1 MRKKTLY
8 ALAAVIPLVALA
20 SGAAFARWGG
30 PGKRLERAERFIKWQ
45 VNDTLD
51 ELDATEEQSAAINAV
66 VDDLLKDALPMI
78 KEHRS
83 MKRDF
88 RAMLMVESPDREE
101 IRALIDERFA
111 EFKQLA
117 YKAADAALKVHGEL
131 TPEQV
136 RELDEI
142 IPKRRPR

>member
-51 ELDATEEQSAAINAV
+51 ELDATEEQSAAINEV

-117 YKAADAALKVHGEL
+117 YKAADAALKVNGEL

-136 RELDEI
+136 R
-142 IPKRRPR
+142 

>member
-1 MRKKTLY
+1 
-8 ALAAVIPLVALA
+8 
-20 SGAAFARWGG
+20 
-30 PGKRLERAERFIKWQ
+30 
-45 VNDTLD
+45 
-51 ELDATEEQSAAINAV
+51 
-66 VDDLLKDALPMI
+66 DLLKDALPMI